1 MIFEAVNFIA
11 EEMNEFLRNKLKV
24 KEDKVII
31 SSIVDQN
38 GAIAI
43 QGENKI
49 IITLTNIEKEISI
62 KSGGNISVGQSF
74 SKAPLVNINLYLLFS
89 AYFNSNNYAE
99 ALRFISF
106 VIAYFQSHNVFT
118 RSGSSGLD
126 QKIDKLIMEMANVS
140 TEQLNNIWGTIGAK
154 YMPSVLYKMRM
165 LTFDDS
171 IISEIRPVISGLDN
185 FAN

>member
-11 EEMNEFLRNKLKV
+11 EEMNEFFRNKLKV
-24 KEDKVII
+24 KEDKVMI
-31 SSIVDQN
+31 SSIVDQA

-62 KSGGNISVGQSF
+62 KSGSVSGGQSL
-74 SKAPLVNINLYLLFS
+74 SKPPLVNINLYLLFS

-126 QKIDKLIMEMANVS
+126 EKIDKLIMEMADVS
-140 TEQLNNIWGTIGAK
+140 TEQLNNMWGTIGAK

-185 FAN
+185 FLN

>member
-1 MIFEAVNFIA
+1 
-11 EEMNEFLRNKLKV
+11 
-24 KEDKVII
+24 
-31 SSIVDQN
+31 
-38 GAIAI
+38 
-43 QGENKI
+43 
-49 IITLTNIEKEISI
+49 
-62 KSGGNISVGQSF
+62 
-74 SKAPLVNINLYLLFS
+74 LVNINLYLLFS

-118 RSGSSGLD
+118 RANSSGLD
-126 QKIDKLIMEMANVS
+126 QKIDKLIMEMADVS